1 LHMCNLKEKFEDL
14 NLLEKF
20 RNYEKRGIIIGLLI
34 ALAIVAVTTIAIV
47 KYLWLKKQFD
57 GLCYDLDDLY
67 DDEDFCEEE
76 CTCEKEA
83 DEGCCVTSEK
93 DLEEI

>member
-1 LHMCNLKEKFEDL
+1 MCNLREKWDDMKL
-14 NLLEKF
+14 VEKF
-20 RNYEKRGIIIGLLI
+20 RAYENRGIVIGLVIALLVI
-34 ALAIVAVTTIAIV
+34 ALATIAIV

-76 CTCEKEA
+76 CCCEQEE
-83 DEGCCVTSEK
+83 EGCGVANEK
-93 DLEEI
+93 DLEKI